1 MYDLHS
7 MNNESN
13 IKQFTNFLLLN
24 GIVVICGVCL
34 MKSVQQAVFFHRPV
48 VQEHQ
53 TVILCTTVH

>member
-1 MYDLHS
+1 
-7 MNNESN
+7 MNLILSN
-13 IKQFTNFLLLN
+13 LQISYCLLLN